1 MIPIIGKRMT
11 GRRAVTA
18 RGMHS
23 VHQYRAM
30 IIIA

>member
-1 MIPIIGKRMT
+1 MMPIIGKRTT
-11 GRRAVTA
+11 GSRAVTA

-30 IIIA
+30 RMMA